1 MPKTNLPT
9 DSAMRKEMPI
19 ATGVL
24 DYFPDALGAVARLSV
39 LGNEKHNPGEPLHW
53 ARGKSMDQPDCIMRH
68 TAERNTID
76 TDDGVLHDIKLA
88 WRALANAQTVIEDR
102 IARGLPIFDEEIIAA
117 NRAKQKAAR
126 EAKTKTS
133 VMRGDLSASKSWRRL
148 RPDVSA
154 ARCRTRRSRK
164 RWLASP
170 IFGSLLSRRGLIS
183 AGSATRYTSVVSRMR
198 PALETPT
205 SRGASTEISY
215 GSS

>member
-68 TAERNTID
+68 TAERDTID

-126 EAKTKTS
+126 EAKTKTT
-133 VMRGDLSASKSWRRL
+133 VMPNEAILGLEAR
-148 RPDVSA
+148 A
-154 ARCRTRRSRK
+154 AK
-164 RWLASP
+164 HP
-170 IFGSLLSRRGLIS
+170 
-183 AGSATRYTSVVSRMR
+183 AGYSGRDEEPASATNAIKR
-198 PALETPT
+198 
-205 SRGASTEISY
+205 
-215 GSS
+215 

>member
-88 WRALANAQTVIEDR
+88 WRALANAQTVIEER
-102 IARGLPIFDEEIIAA
+102 IAAGLPIFDEEIIAA
-117 NRAKQKAAR
+117 NRAKQKAKR
-126 EAKTKTS
+126 ELERAAK
-133 VMRGDLSASKSWRRL
+133 
-148 RPDVSA
+148 VSPVAELEKIA
-154 ARCRTRRSRK
+154 AGR
-164 RWLASP
+164 
-170 IFGSLLSRRGLIS
+170 LSREPRDALLTEREMPNKAIS
-183 AGSATRYTSVVSRMR
+183 
-198 PALETPT
+198 
-205 SRGASTEISY
+205 
-215 GSS
+215 

>member
-68 TAERNTID
+68 TAERDTID

-126 EAKTKTS
+126 EQKAKE
-133 VMRGDLSASKSWRRL
+133 
-148 RPDVSA
+148 A
-154 ARCRTRRSRK
+154 ARAELAERALTETTALPTQK
-164 RWLASP
+164 RHP
-170 IFGSLLSRRGLIS
+170 
-183 AGSATRYTSVVSRMR
+183 AGYDGRDEGPASATNAIKR
-198 PALETPT
+198 
-205 SRGASTEISY
+205 
-215 GSS
+215 